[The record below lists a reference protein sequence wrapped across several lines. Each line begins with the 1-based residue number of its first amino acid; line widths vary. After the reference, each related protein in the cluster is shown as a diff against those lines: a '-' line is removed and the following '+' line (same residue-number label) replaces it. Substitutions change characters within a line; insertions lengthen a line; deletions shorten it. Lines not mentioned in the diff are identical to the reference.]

1 MANKKK
7 CEKCGVPL
15 EGLFS
20 KLASVFGVKPSTT
33 NPGLCNKCDNSSTN
47 NESEPKEEF
56 HSDEFSKE
64 DTEEKDQD
72 RKEKYSES
80 GD

>member
-1 MANKKK
+1 MAKKK

-20 KLASVFGVKPSTT
+20 KLASVFGVKPSSV
-33 NPGLCNKCDNSSTN
+33 NPKLCNKCEDASGDDNA
-47 NESEPKEEF
+47 EPKEEF

-64 DTEEKDQD
+64 NSEEKDQD